1 MKSRFKKRAFTLIE
15 LLVVIAIIAILAAIL
30 FPVFAQAKRAA
41 KGTVALSDAKQM
53 ALAQLMYTT
62 DSDDNFSPVVEFDN
76 NWNVLPFSYVQQP
89 YMKSWA
95 ILLDPTGPTIDN
107 NEANNGNTGD
117 SFALYGLWGM
127 GPRKAAMSGA
137 YPNNYKFGTGSPAGA
152 LMTGGQTWL
161 YDGIAGVAN
170 INFLIIWSQ
179 YGYNYGSTPSL
190 TTTGIA
196 NPADQV
202 MIAQSG
208 NYDFMWQENNADQF
222 GLIYASCP
230 ANTYCLDNVASA
242 PLARARDNDGPSVGW
257 NNLPFFT
264 PNPQEPTGLAIW
276 AGTDGHAKSTPWR
289 KLMGETV
296 VTGTGQKAIKAFW
309 PLGS

>member
-1 MKSRFKKRAFTLIE
+1 MKSRLKSRAFTLIE

-41 KGTVALSDAKQM
+41 KATVALSDAKQM
-53 ALAQLMYTT
+53 ALAQLMYTN
-62 DSDDNFSPVVEFDN
+62 DADDLFSPVVEFDN
-76 NWNVLPFSYVQQP
+76 NWNVLPFSYLEQP

-95 ILLDPTGPTIDN
+95 ILLDPTGPTIAN
-107 NEANNGNTGD
+107 GETQSANNGD
-117 SFALYGLWGM
+117 EFALYGLWGM
-127 GPRKAAMSGA
+127 GPRKADMSGV
-137 YPNNYKFGTGSPAGA
+137 YPNNYQFGIGSPAGA

-170 INFLIIWSQ
+170 TQSLIIWSQ

-190 TTTGIA
+190 ATTEIA

-202 MIAQSG
+202 MIAQTG
-208 NYDFMWQENNADQF
+208 NYDFMWQEDNADQF
-222 GLIYASCP
+222 GLVYGSCVF
-230 ANTYCLDNVASA
+230 NTYGCDNTVSA
-242 PLARARDNDGPSVGW
+242 PMGRARDNDGLTVGF
-257 NNLPFFT
+257 NSLGFFT
-264 PNPQEPTGLAIW
+264 PNPQMPTGMTIW

-289 KLMGETV
+289 TLMGTTV

-309 PLGS
+309 PLGQ